1 MDEYIQKLI
10 DLHNSISFSDKTQ
23 LNKEIPEQLMAIKHI
38 NHDSIVLELGGSIG
52 RNSCVI
58 NSILHTKTNHVVI
71 EPSTMELSILQ
82 QNRDSNNFGFFIEN
96 SAISK
101 VPLYQGNNPGC
112 TNWHTFNVPLPNTVP
127 VNTID
132 YNTLIEKYKLIFN
145 TLVIDNEGNFVAMLK
160 DFPSILDNIK
170 LLIIEHDFNTEDDLC
185 YFKKTMTQSGFSMN
199 DMFLKNERY
208 GPGINWSDGLNT
220 DPVFVSVWKK

>member
-1 MDEYIQKLI
+1 MNENIQKLI
-10 DLHNSISFSDKTQ
+10 DIHNGLSFSEKSQ
-23 LNKEIPEQLMAIKHI
+23 LNVELPEQLMAVKHI
-38 NHDSIVLELGGSIG
+38 EPNNVVLELGGSIG

-58 NSILHTKTNHVVI
+58 NSILNTKTNHVVI
-71 EPSTMELSILQ
+71 EPSTKELSILQ

-101 VPLYQGNNPGC
+101 HPLYQGTGALE
-112 TNWHTFNVPLPNTVP
+112 WHTFTSPSSNTFPVS

-132 YNTLIEKYKLIFN
+132 YNTLVEKYKLTFD
-145 TLVIDNEGNFVAMLK
+145 TLVIDNEGNFVDMLK
-160 DFPSILDNIK
+160 DFPTILDNIK